1 MTLILS
7 QVVNR
12 LAQRFYHHA
21 LFAVFSPE
29 GNGLTE
35 FVEGDF
41 SWDLV
46 DSKKDLDILSGASI
60 TKKRESELR
69 LNKKTARKNRAVH
82 SIFPRE

>member
-21 LFAVFSPE
+21 LSAAFSSE
-29 GNGLTE
+29 GNCLTE

-41 SWDLV
+41 SWNLV
-46 DSKKDLDILSGASI
+46 DSKKMDILLESSI
-60 TKKRESELR
+60 TKKQESELR
-69 LNKKTARKNRAVH
+69 LNKKTARINRAVH
-82 SIFPRE
+82 SDYPRE